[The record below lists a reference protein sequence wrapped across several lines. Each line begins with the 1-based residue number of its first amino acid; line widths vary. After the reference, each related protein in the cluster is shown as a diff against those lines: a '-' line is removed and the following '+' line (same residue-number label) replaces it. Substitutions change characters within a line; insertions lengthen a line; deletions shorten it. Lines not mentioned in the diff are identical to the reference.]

1 MNPLTLKKMNRNTF
15 KLFTPIEELPYKFYL
30 LIHESKINEDGEFT
44 YQFVNKSIYNDLNC
58 KEIEDRFFLNNFN
71 HYFNK
76 EIPISDYETDLV
88 KLKTKYNLVIDE
100 KLQFPKEG
108 LIINEFDDHIF
119 IRHLMNIAY
128 YEAIHIKDFEE
139 YLTKFIKN

>member
-1 MNPLTLKKMNRNTF
+1 MNQNTF
-15 KLFTPIEELPYKFYL
+15 KLFTPIEKLSFKFYL

-44 YQFVNKSIYNDLNC
+44 YQFANDSIYNNLNC
-58 KEIEDRFFLNNFN
+58 EEIDKSFFLNNCN
-71 HYFNK
+71 CYFNK

-88 KLKTKYNLVIDE
+88 KLKSKYDLVVDE

-128 YEAIHIKDFEE
+128 YEAIHIEAFEK